1 MFKNKLN
8 LSIIIISF
16 FLSTLFSFY
25 NLKNFDKNIILEKKE
40 YHQMIKSDPYR
51 YLSNGYDITKQ
62 LREGTPFLKTGPEN
76 YTKYLPARIAAI
88 YYYIFNYKL
97 FEDEEEKIIKVNIHN
112 FYLYIQCFFY
122 FLSVFFFSYFL
133 SKKITNNLVVS
144 SVVLFL
150 CIEPTI
156 FQYHGSFWSESYFF
170 SFQLLLLAFMLKSE
184 SLLNLCFVG
193 IFLGILALQKQ
204 LAFFYVIP
212 IIIYYL
218 YYLNNHKIRKIFS
231 VLLSFFLV
239 LSILGFNNL
248 GRTGKFYILSAD
260 TKLDLHLDLVEKV
273 MMKKNKISREQF
285 RIKEGEAMREWID
298 NNRIEI
304 KLPGEKLNN
313 KFTYWEYRNFI
324 IKEKDKDLFD
334 KAISKR
340 TIYYFKKYPINFLQF
355 ISKSAVHTVLLN
367 PFHIYSDNKYES
379 GEIYYATKEH
389 NDLVNLR
396 IIYTFIIYFF
406 CLIGL
411 LNLYKSKNYKLM
423 SLYLISIIYFYSLVS
438 WHGNT
443 RYFMPNLIYL
453 SLFFG
458 FGVPTIKSF
467 IMRRIKFK
475 KKFIF

>member
-1 MFKNKLN
+1 
-8 LSIIIISF
+8 
-16 FLSTLFSFY
+16 
-25 NLKNFDKNIILEKKE
+25 
-40 YHQMIKSDPYR
+40 
-51 YLSNGYDITKQ
+51 
-62 LREGTPFLKTGPEN
+62 
-76 YTKYLPARIAAI
+76 
-88 YYYIFNYKL
+88 
-97 FEDEEEKIIKVNIHN
+97 
-112 FYLYIQCFFY
+112 
-122 FLSVFFFSYFL
+122 
-133 SKKITNNLVVS
+133 
-144 SVVLFL
+144 
-150 CIEPTI
+150 
-156 FQYHGSFWSESYFF
+156 
-170 SFQLLLLAFMLKSE
+170 
-184 SLLNLCFVG
+184 
-193 IFLGILALQKQ
+193 
-204 LAFFYVIP
+204 
-212 IIIYYL
+212 
-218 YYLNNHKIRKIFS
+218 
-231 VLLSFFLV
+231 LSFFLV

-475 KKFIF
+475 KKFIL

>member
-1 MFKNKLN
+1 MFKNKLS
-8 LSIIIISF
+8 LSIILISF
-16 FLSTLFSFY
+16 FLSLLVSFY
-25 NLKNFDKNIILEKKE
+25 NLKNFDKNIVIENKS

-51 YLSNGYDITKQ
+51 YLSNGYDITRQ

-88 YYYIFNYKL
+88 YYYIFNYEL
-97 FEDEEEKIIKVNIHN
+97 FEDKEEKIIKSSIHN

-122 FLSVFFFSYFL
+122 FLSVFFFSYSL
-133 SKKITNNLVVS
+133 RKKINNNLVVN
-144 SVVLFL
+144 SVIVFL

-170 SFQLLLLAFMLKSE
+170 SFQLLLLTFMLRSE
-184 SLLNLCFVG
+184 SLINLCFVG
-193 IFLGILALQKQ
+193 IFLGILSLQKQ

-212 IIIYYL
+212 IIFYYF
-218 YYLNNHKIRKIFS
+218 YYLNNHKIKKVFAILFC
-231 VLLSFFLV
+231 FFLV

-273 MMKKNKISREQF
+273 MMKKNKTSRNQF
-285 RIKEGEAMREWID
+285 RIKEGEAMRKWID

-304 KLPGEKLNN
+304 KIPEEKLNN
-313 KFTYWEYRNFI
+313 KYTYWEYRDFI
-324 IKEKDKDLFD
+324 VEEKDKELFD
-334 KAISKR
+334 KEISKR
-340 TIYYFKKYPINFLQF
+340 TVYYLIEYPIDFLQF
-355 ISKSAVHTVLLN
+355 ISKSAIHTVLLN

-379 GEIYYATKEH
+379 GEFYYDTKEH
-389 NDLVNLR
+389 DDLVNLR
-396 IIYTFIIYFF
+396 ILYTFIIYFF

-411 LNLYKSKNYKLM
+411 YNLYRNKNYKLM

-458 FGVPTIKSF
+458 FGVPLVKNF
-467 IMRRIKFK
+467 ILQKIKFNK
-475 KKFIF
+475 